1 MSDFDYSKDIAPLRG
16 NYFNDPRLTDRERT
30 SLRSGYM
37 RDIDP
42 LIKAHQDLDNLE
54 SNKRRD
60 ELAYQSGLLTLRK
73 QKQGYRRERQ
83 ENNLVAEVADTLK
96 QVFDD
101 PTADTSRR
109 ARAVTDVAAK
119 YAGSMSDNGPIAQTL
134 RSFSERMAY
143 EDAEAQRKH
152 AEGTAAR
159 TAQEEAAYEAARG
172 LAASGAP
179 IEGVT
184 NVLDEA
190 DVPPN
195 TRRDL
200 FIASVKGTRE
210 ALLNQKKES
219 TAAAA
224 QLGQANA
231 TQERSDEQR
240 EAAEEFVRGVRFL
253 GADEIPPTTTTT
265 TQTGGNRRA
274 TRPSG
279 PPPLTLATEDRTHLR
294 TLLTQVYGVPLEG
307 LPETDEDLYKMAVS
321 KSYE

>member
-30 SLRSGYM
+30 RLRSGYM
-37 RDIDP
+37 SDIDP

-101 PTADTSRR
+101 PTADTSRK

-119 YAGSMSDNGPIAQTL
+119 YAGSMSPNGPLAQTIH
-134 RSFSERMAY
+134 SFSERMAY
-143 EDAEAQRKH
+143 EDAEAQRKR
-152 AEGTAAR
+152 AEETATR
-159 TAQEEAAYEAARG
+159 TTYEGAAYQVARD

-179 IEGVT
+179 IEDVT
-184 NVLDEA
+184 KVLDTA
-190 DVPPN
+190 GVAPSPY
-195 TRRDL
+195 RDL
-200 FIASVKGTRE
+200 FITGVQKPRE
-210 ALLNQKKES
+210 ELQKRQKES
-219 TAAAA
+219 ADAAA

-231 TQERSDEQR
+231 AQKGLDERRKTTDD
-240 EAAEEFVRGVRFL
+240 FVRGVKFL
-253 GADEIPPTTTTT
+253 SPEEIPPPP
-265 TQTGGNRRA
+265 TQVGRNRQV

-279 PPPLTLATEDRTHLR
+279 PPPLTLATEDRKQLR
-294 TLLTQVYGVPLEG
+294 TVLTRVYGVPLEE
-307 LPETDEDLYKMAVS
+307 LPETDEALYDLAVS
-321 KSYE
+321 KSFE

>member
-179 IEGVT
+179 IEDVT
-184 NVLDEA
+184 NVLDAA
-190 DVPPN
+190 DVPPS
-195 TRRDL
+195 TYKDL
-200 FIASVKGTRE
+200 FIAGVKGVRGQ
-210 ALLNQKKES
+210 LQKEKEDS
-219 TAAAA
+219 AAAA
-224 QLGQANA
+224 ARLGQANA
-231 TQERSDEQR
+231 TQERSDER
-240 EAAEEFVRGVRFL
+240 RKITDEFVRGIEFL
-253 GADEIPPTTTTT
+253 SPEDIPLPQTTTR
-265 TQTGGNRRA
+265 TGRNRQV

-279 PPPLTLATEDRTHLR
+279 PPPLTLATEDRTQLR
-294 TLLTQVYGVPLEG
+294 TALTQVYGVPLED